1 LRTIHKVGAGGAS
14 AAAVIAIVTVFTP
27 KWEGTDL
34 VAKRDAI
41 GTGHPITYCHG
52 QTSEFGDVKVGQRFT
67 PAQCKEKLAASMPKY
82 LAGIDPCIKVD
93 LPVKSK
99 AALLDA
105 AYNAGPAAV
114 CRSRMVALM
123 NEGKIEAGCKAFP
136 TWYVRSDGQ
145 VRRGLINRRNDEMKL
160 CLEGLNDAVVN
171 REAKSDRGP
180 VPAAPHFHWT
190 EYVRNW
196 WRIFVYKISL

>member
-1 LRTIHKVGAGGAS
+1 VRTIHKVGVAGAS
-14 AAAVIAIVTVFTP
+14 GAAVIAAVLSFTT

-41 GTGHPITYCHG
+41 GTGHPVTYCHG

-82 LAGIDPCIKVD
+82 LAGIDPCIKREI
-93 LPVKSK
+93 PVKTK

-114 CRSRMVALM
+114 CHSRMVALM

-160 CLEGLNDAVVN
+160 CLEGLTEDVN
-171 REAKSDRGP
+171 RAAKADRSP
-180 VPAAPHFHWT
+180 VPDAHHYGWID
-190 EYVRNW
+190 YLRNW
-196 WRIFVYKISL
+196 WRLHFS